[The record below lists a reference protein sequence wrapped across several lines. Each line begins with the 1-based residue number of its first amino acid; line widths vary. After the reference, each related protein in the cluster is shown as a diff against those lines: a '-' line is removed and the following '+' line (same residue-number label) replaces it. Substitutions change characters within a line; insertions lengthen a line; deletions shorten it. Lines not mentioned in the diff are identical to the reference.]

1 MYHAKVMQRMETGEV
16 VCLRELRNADPDVA
30 EDRACEWIND
40 RDLDNQYPES
50 EFFVDLEREGSYY
63 VE

>member
-16 VCLRELRNADPDVA
+16 VCLREFRNADPDVA

-50 EFFVDLEREGSYY
+50 EFFVDVSREGSYY
-63 VE
+63 AE